1 MYVRLN
7 LMKKN
12 TLTRWSSQKEAY
24 EHYRQ
29 LFATKMNR
37 FDMKCPD
44 CQQGCNSAANGG
56 NEKCFHCDNCD
67 LIECLVTSPVL
78 NGE

>member
-1 MYVRLN
+1 MICPMCARLN
-7 LMKKN
+7 LMKKSLN
-12 TLTRWSSQKEAY
+12 DTY
-24 EHYRQ
+24 EHYKKV
-29 LFATKMNR
+29 FSTSMNR

-44 CQQGCNSAANGG
+44 CQQGCNSAAAGG
-56 NEKCFHCDNCD
+56 NERCFHCDNCD